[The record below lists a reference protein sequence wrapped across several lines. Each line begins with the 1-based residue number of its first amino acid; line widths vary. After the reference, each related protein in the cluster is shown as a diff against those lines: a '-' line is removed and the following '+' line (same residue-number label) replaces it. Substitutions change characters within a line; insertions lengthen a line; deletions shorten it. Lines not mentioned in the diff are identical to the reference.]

1 MAVVKTPQETRLG
14 IKVDNGVSGAGTPV
28 FKTLRF
34 SNVKPSATD
43 QNVFDLGSEI
53 SALQG
58 KALAAIIR
66 TDDSTLAAE

>member
-14 IKVDNGVSGAGTPV
+14 IKVENGVSGAGAPV

-43 QNVFDLGSEI
+43 QEVLDTGVTFA
-53 SALQG
+53 ALQG

-66 TDDSTLAAE
+66 TDDATLASE

>member
-14 IKVDNGVSGAGTPV
+14 IKVDNGVSGSGAAV

-34 SNVKPSATD
+34 SNVKPAASD
-43 QNVFDLGSEI
+43 QDVYDIGTQI
-53 SALQG
+53 AGLQG

-66 TDDSTLAAE
+66 TDDAILVEE